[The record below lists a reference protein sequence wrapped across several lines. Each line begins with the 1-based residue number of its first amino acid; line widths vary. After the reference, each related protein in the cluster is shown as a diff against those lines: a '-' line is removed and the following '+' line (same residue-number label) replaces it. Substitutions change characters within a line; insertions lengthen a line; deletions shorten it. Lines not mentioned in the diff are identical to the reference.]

1 MAIINSWVTKQAHLT
16 VTQMGIYGFELGDQL
31 SQLTPIFST
40 ARTLDVPN
48 VDGYDGNNNSV

>member
-1 MAIINSWVTKQAHLT
+1 
-16 VTQMGIYGFELGDQL
+16 MGIYGFELGDQL